1 MSTRK
6 LIGVALIVGLAILVA
21 GALQLLMIVG

>member
-6 LIGVALIVGLAILVA
+6 LILLALLCAMVILLA
-21 GALQLLMIVG
+21 GALQLILIMS